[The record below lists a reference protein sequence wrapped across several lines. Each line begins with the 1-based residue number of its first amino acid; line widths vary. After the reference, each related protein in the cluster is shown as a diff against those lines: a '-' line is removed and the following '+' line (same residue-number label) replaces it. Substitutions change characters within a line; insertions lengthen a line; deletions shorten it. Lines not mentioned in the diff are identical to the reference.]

1 MGNSIAIEIVV
12 EYDAKIVHPFSLQVY
27 NHLNHVKELIKLV
40 TIKEDDIFFGQVVL
54 VDDVVISILKNDLQS
69 IQQLHV

>member
-12 EYDAKIVHPFSLQVY
+12 EYDANIGHPFSLQVY
-27 NHLNHVKELIKLV
+27 NHLNHVKELIELV

-54 VDDVVISILKNDLQS
+54 VDDAIISILKNDLQS